1 MKETK
6 ETRLLFSAL
15 FEKYDNSSC
24 STKTKT
30 YFTDVRSR
38 EGGVVKNHLVFNEQI
53 SSTIPKKLI
62 LGDYVSFLA
71 DIEFKNV
78 QFLNIFELGG
88 VSL

>member
-1 MKETK
+1 MKETR
-6 ETRLLFSAL
+6 ELFSAI
-15 FEKYDNSSC
+15 FEKYDNSFC
-24 STKTKT
+24 PTKTKS

-38 EGGVVKNHLVFNEQI
+38 EGGVVKKHLVFDEQI
-53 SSTIPKKLI
+53 TSIIPKELI
-62 LGDYVSFLA
+62 LGEYVSFLA

>member
-1 MKETK
+1 MKETR
-6 ETRLLFSAL
+6 ELFSAI

-24 STKTKT
+24 TTKSKT
-30 YFTDVRSR
+30 YFIDVRSR
-38 EGGVVKNHLVFNEQI
+38 EGGVVKKRLIFDEQI
-53 SSTIPKKLI
+53 SSTIPKELS

-78 QFLNIFELGG
+78 KFLNILELGE

>member
-6 ETRLLFSAL
+6 ETRLLFSAI
-15 FEKYDNSSC
+15 FEKYDNSTC
-24 STKTKT
+24 PTKTKT
-30 YFTDVRSR
+30 CFIDVRSR
-38 EGGVVKNHLVFNEQI
+38 EGGVVKKHLVFDDQI

-62 LGDYVSFLA
+62 LGDYVSFLV